1 VAAKRMIH
9 FPVREQGT
17 KLFEDGFLLMY
28 GWMAGSG
35 TLLDLG
41 KLGELPG

>member
-1 VAAKRMIH
+1 MIH

-17 KLFEDGFLLMY
+17 ELLEDRLLVVY
-28 GWMAGSG
+28 GWMAGTG

-41 KLGELPG
+41 KLRELPG

>member
-1 VAAKRMIH
+1 VIH

-17 KLFEDGFLLMY
+17 KLLEDGFLLMY
-28 GWMAGSG
+28 GWIAG

-41 KLGELPG
+41 KLRELPG